1 MLKGGPLATERMLQ
15 IDNDVLRGASAVTVA
30 SAFEAGHP
38 GMRKEETMAVLL
50 DLARN
55 GAVTDRDAER
65 GWGQGD
71 DFGPPPLAAIASA
84 RAPVHAGSFLSL
96 LVIFRRLREVVGGF
110 WGEAS
115 CKRQP

>member
-65 GWGQGD
+65 RWGQGD

-84 RAPVHAGSFLSL
+84 RAPVHAQALSL
-96 LVIFRRLREVVGGF
+96 SLPGHFRVGGF
-110 WGEAS
+110 CGEAS